1 MFNLGLLLIK
11 LFLLLLVLIG
21 SCFLEVIVV
30 AGVISKLSVEEMDDA
45 PFDNEDDQSQ
55 DNQSQDNDD
64 ISDDDL
70 LKELDNM

>member
-30 AGVISKLSVEEMDDA
+30 AGVISKLSVEEMDDLVTGSVEELSGVR
-45 PFDNEDDQSQ
+45 NDQ
-55 DNQSQDNDD
+55 DGAIEAHD
-64 ISDDDL
+64 IL
-70 LKELDNM
+70 L